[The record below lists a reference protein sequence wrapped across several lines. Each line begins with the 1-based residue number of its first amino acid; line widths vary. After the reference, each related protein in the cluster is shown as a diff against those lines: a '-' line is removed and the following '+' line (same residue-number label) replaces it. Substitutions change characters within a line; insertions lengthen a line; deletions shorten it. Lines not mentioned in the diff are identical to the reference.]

1 MKTLSPIVQ
10 LMDKTIERL
19 EAIRSEMPF
28 DRFCREQYNQH
39 PHKSTHPYPMWRE
52 KYMDELNEAWYA
64 EMEGT
69 L

>member
-1 MKTLSPIVQ
+1 
-10 LMDKTIERL
+10 MDKTIERL

-28 DRFCREQYNQH
+28 DRFCRQQYNQH
-39 PHKSTHPYPMWRE
+39 PHRVIMAYPEWKA

-64 EMEGT
+64 ELEGT